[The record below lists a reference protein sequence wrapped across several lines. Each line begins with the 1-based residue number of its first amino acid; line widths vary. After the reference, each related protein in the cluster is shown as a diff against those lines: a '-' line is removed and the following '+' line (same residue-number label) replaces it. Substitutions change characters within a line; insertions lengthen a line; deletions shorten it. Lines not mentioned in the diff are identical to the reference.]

1 MPTTPTIVLVHG
13 AWADASSWTGVIQR
27 LQAAGHDGRRARR
40 TRCAALPPTR
50 PIIRNY
56 LDTIDGPVVLVA
68 HSYGG
73 FVITNAATGAQ
84 NVKAL
89 VYVDAFIP
97 DEGQPAVALT
107 GAASALASA
116 GTNPTS
122 LFKLVPIP
130 GAPPEVVDT
139 YLLLSTVKESF
150 AQDVSAE
157 DAGADL
163 RDPAAGL
170 VRRARRAVRSAG
182 LEGHPVLG
190 DHREAGQDHRP
201 RLAARDGR
209 ACRRE
214 DHRDRRLARLDG
226 LPPGCRRRGHRTGVS
241 AKSGSFSRPEGSSA
255 LDRRFAR
262 VPRRSHVADRLVQGR
277 GEGVAVRTEAH
288 VVAREDDRFGAERR
302 RASAIPMSWIICPAD
317 CSPMPT
323 TTRGVPGT

>member
-27 LQAAGHDGRRARR
+27 LQAAGHEVV
-40 TRCAALPPTR
+40 ALPNTLR
-50 PIIRNY
+50 GVAADAAVIRNY

-157 DAGADL
+157 DAAL
-163 RDPAAGL
+163 IHATQRPASFAGL
-170 VRRARRAVRSAG
+170 AEPSGPPAWKDIPSWAIIGKQDRIIDPVSLRAMAEHAG
-182 LEGHPVLG
+182 
-190 DHREAGQDHRP
+190 
-201 RLAARDGR
+201 
-209 ACRRE
+209 
-214 DHRDRRLARLDG
+214 
-226 LPPGCRRRGHRTGVS
+226 
-241 AKSGSFSRPEGSSA
+241 AKITEIDA
-255 LDRRFAR
+255 
-262 VPRRSHVADRLVQGR
+262 SHVSMVSHPDAVVEVIEQALREV
-277 GEGVAVRTEAH
+277 GELQ
-288 VVAREDDRFGAERR
+288 
-302 RASAIPMSWIICPAD
+302 PA
-317 CSPMPT
+317 
-323 TTRGVPGT
+323 